1 MTTITNHAEYIAAQR
16 RLRSLRG
23 QERAELAQE
32 ITAYKNAEARSRSV
46 NGGHGLVQLG
56 QREGCAE
63 LVRLGRANPHGLETR
78 AAMRKGYRK

>member
-46 NGGHGLVQLG
+46 NGGHGLVKLG
-56 QREGCAE
+56 QRLQCAE
-63 LVRLGRANPHGLETR
+63 LVRLGKSNPYGLQTR
-78 AAMRKGYRK
+78 ASKKADY